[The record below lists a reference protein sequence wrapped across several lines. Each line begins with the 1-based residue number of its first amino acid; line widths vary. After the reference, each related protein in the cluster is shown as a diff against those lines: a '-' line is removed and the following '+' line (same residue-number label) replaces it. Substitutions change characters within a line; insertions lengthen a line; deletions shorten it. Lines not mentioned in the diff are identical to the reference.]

1 MPFRDKDA
9 KIIGTFGVTKDIT
22 QLKETEREL
31 AKARDVAVESARLK
45 SEFLANMSHEIR
57 TPMNG
62 VIGMADILL
71 GTRLTAEQ
79 RECTVTIRSSAEAM
93 LTLVDDILD
102 LSKIEA
108 GKLTIKT
115 EDFDLDELID
125 GITDIFAER
134 ASSKGLKFR
143 AVIYPDVHRHLHG
156 DAMRLRQVLLNLVG
170 NAVKFTEVGEV
181 NLSVMRESDT
191 GDSTELWFL
200 VNDTGIGITQ
210 PDQDLLF
217 TPFTQADG

>member
-1 MPFRDKDA
+1 QMEA
-9 KIIGTFGVTKDIT
+9 
-22 QLKETEREL
+22 QLAR
-31 AKARDVAVESARLK
+31 ARDEALESARLK

-62 VIGMADILL
+62 VIGMTDILL
-71 GTRLTAEQ
+71 STRLTAEQ
-79 RECTVTIRSSAEAM
+79 KESAITIRRSAEAL

-108 GKLTIKT
+108 GKLEIKST
-115 EDFDLDELID
+115 DFDLDELVD
-125 GITDIFAER
+125 NITDVFAER
-134 ASSKGLKFR
+134 VAAKGLKFR

-181 NLSVMRESDT
+181 NLSVMQEKES
-191 GDSTELWFL
+191 GDQTELWFL
-200 VNDTGIGITQ
+200 INDTGIGVSDE
-210 PDQDLLF
+210 DQQRLF
-217 TPFTQADG
+217 TPFVQ